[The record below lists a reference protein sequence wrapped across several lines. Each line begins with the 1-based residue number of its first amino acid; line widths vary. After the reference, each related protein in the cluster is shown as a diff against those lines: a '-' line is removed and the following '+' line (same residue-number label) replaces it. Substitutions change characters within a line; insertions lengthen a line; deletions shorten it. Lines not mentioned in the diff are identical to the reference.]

1 MLQTRATRRR
11 IITYATLVAVSLLML
26 AASKTGPLQDL
37 RHGINF
43 ALSPVQETL
52 SRSTRS
58 VTSIFN
64 AVAEIDQLRRD
75 NQQLAAQVQQLQ
87 VQTQQLEALRT
98 ENDQLSRLLG
108 LRGTLDFRTTPAAVI
123 ARQATQYERVVT
135 LNKGTDSGIVAGD
148 PVLAEGGALAGV
160 VVDAGS
166 NYSSVMLLSDT
177 RSVVIG
183 LVASSRATGT
193 VEGRLSGPLGMTQI
207 PSTDKVAVDDTVVT
221 AGLHLGGAVRSAF
234 PPGLLIGRV
243 VDVQRDPS
251 AIVQIALI
259 QPAVNLDKLELVLV
273 MTDFQRP
280 DVPDPGASPGP
291 SHDPRPGKT
300 P

>member
-1 MLQTRATRRR
+1 MPQNRATRRR
-11 IITYATLVAVSLLML
+11 IITYAMLVAVSLLML
-26 AASKTGPLQDL
+26 AASKTAPLMDL

-52 SRSTRS
+52 ARSTRS

-75 NQQLAAQVQQLQ
+75 NQQLAAQVQQLE

-98 ENDQLSRLLG
+98 ENERLAALLN
-108 LRGTLDFRTTPAAVI
+108 LRGTLDFKTQPAAVI

-135 LNKGTDSGIVAGD
+135 LDRGTDSGIAVGD

-166 NYSSVMLLSDT
+166 NYSSVMLLNDT
-177 RSVVIG
+177 RSIVIG
-183 LVASSRATGT
+183 LVQSSRATGE
-193 VEGRLSGPLGMTQI
+193 VEGRLAGPLAMTKV
-207 PSTDKVAVDDTVVT
+207 PSTEKIAVDDTVVT
-221 AGLHLGGAVRSAF
+221 AGLDLGGTVRSAF
-234 PPGLLIGRV
+234 PKGLLIGRI
-243 VDVQRDPS
+243 VDVQQDPS
-251 AIVQIALI
+251 AIVQTALI
-259 QPAVNLDKLELVLV
+259 QPAADLDKLELVLV
-273 MTDFQRP
+273 MTDFQP
-280 DVPDPGASPGP
+280 PVVPAPGSSPGP
-291 SHDPRPGKT
+291 KPSKT

>member
-1 MLQTRATRRR
+1 MTQTRATRRR
-11 IITYATLVAVSLLML
+11 IITYATLVAVSLLLL
-26 AASKTGPLQDL
+26 AGSKTPPLMDL
-37 RHGINF
+37 RHGINY
-43 ALSPVQETL
+43 ALSPLQETL
-52 SRSTRS
+52 ARSTRS

-75 NQQLAAQVQQLQ
+75 NQQLAAQVQQLE

-98 ENDQLSRLLG
+98 ENERLAALLQ
-108 LRGTLDFRTTPAAVI
+108 LRGTLDFKTQPAAVI

-135 LNKGTDSGIVAGD
+135 LNRGTDSGIAVGD
-148 PVLAEGGALAGV
+148 PVLGDGGALAGV

-183 LVASSRATGT
+183 LVQSSRATGE
-193 VEGRLSGPLGMTQI
+193 VEGRLSGPLAMNQI
-207 PSTDKVAVDDTVVT
+207 PSTDVVAVGDTVVT
-221 AGLHLGGAVRSAF
+221 AGLDLGGAVRAAF
-234 PPGLLIGRV
+234 PPGLLIGRI
-243 VDVQRDPS
+243 VDVTKDPS

-259 QPAVNLDKLELVLV
+259 QSAVNLDKLELVLV
-273 MTDFQRP
+273 MTDFQPP
-280 DVPDPGASPGP
+280 DVPAPGSSPAP
-291 SHDPRPGKT
+291 SHDPKPSKA

>member
-1 MLQTRATRRR
+1 MTQTRATRRR
-11 IITYATLVAVSLLML
+11 IITYATLVAVSLLLL
-26 AASKTGPLQDL
+26 AGSKTAPLMDL
-37 RHGINF
+37 RHGINY
-43 ALSPVQETL
+43 ALSPLQETL
-52 SRSTRS
+52 ARSTRS

-75 NQQLAAQVQQLQ
+75 NQQLAAQVQQLE
-87 VQTQQLEALRT
+87 VQAQQLEALRT
-98 ENDQLSRLLG
+98 ENERLAALLQ
-108 LRGTLDFRTTPAAVI
+108 LRGTLDFHTQPAAVI

-135 LNKGTDSGIVAGD
+135 LNRGTDSGIAVGD
-148 PVLAEGGALAGV
+148 PVLGDGGALAGV

-177 RSVVIG
+177 RSIVIG
-183 LVASSRATGT
+183 LVASSRATGQ
-193 VEGRLSGPLGMTQI
+193 VEGRLSGPLAMNQI

-221 AGLHLGGAVRSAF
+221 AGLDLGGAVRAAF
-234 PPGLLIGRV
+234 PRGLLIGRV
-243 VDVQRDPS
+243 VDVQQDPS

-273 MTDFQRP
+273 MTDFQPP
-280 DVPDPGASPGP
+280 DLPAPGSSPTP
-291 SHDPRPGKT
+291 SHDPKPSKA

>member
-26 AASKTGPLQDL
+26 AGSKTAPLQDL

-52 SRSTRS
+52 ARSTRS

-75 NQQLAAQVQQLQ
+75 NLQLAAQVQQLE

-98 ENDQLSRLLG
+98 QNEQLSKLLG
-108 LRGTLDFRTTPAAVI
+108 LRGTLDFNTQPAAVI
-123 ARQATQYERVVT
+123 ARQATQYERVIT
-135 LNKGTDSGIVAGD
+135 LNRGTDSGIAVGD
-148 PVLAEGGALAGV
+148 PVLADGGALAGV

-166 NYSSVMLLSDT
+166 NYSSVMLLNDT
-177 RSVVIG
+177 RSIVIG
-183 LVASSRATGT
+183 LVESSRATGE
-193 VEGRLSGPLGMTQI
+193 VEGRLSGPLAMTQI
-207 PSTDKVAVDDTVVT
+207 PSPDKVAVDDTVVT
-221 AGLHLGGAVRSAF
+221 AGLDLGGAVRAAF
-234 PPGLLIGRV
+234 PAGLLIGRV
-243 VDVQRDPS
+243 VDVREDPS
-251 AIVQIALI
+251 AIVQVALI
-259 QPAVNLDKLELVLV
+259 QPVVNLDKLELVLV
-273 MTDFQRP
+273 MTDFQPP
-280 DVPDPGASPGP
+280 DVPRPGSSPGP
-291 SHDPRPGKT
+291 GRSPKPSKT